1 MGVARKMQ
9 KNRKDCLA
17 KEILLGATGGRDK
30 VEFGIGEECI
40 SRTSGHGQK
49 RWFMWRDIVARQ
61 ILVQGIHIEKYGEES

>member
-1 MGVARKMQ
+1 MHQRSRYQGRSKLRTMGVARKMQ

-49 RWFMWRDIVARQ
+49 RWFM
-61 ILVQGIHIEKYGEES
+61 